1 MVMIQLE
8 TDEQWN
14 FLKFVMVVK
23 VFHKAL
29 RQTFKRMWNKK
40 YGLLHQWDDTN
51 TVRKLLC
58 KKEAGKDRGIK
69 LLTNKSYEEWDTTA
83 LCKFTLYAKSFATL
97 DSKGDL
103 KTLDDLYIKPR
114 GPNPS
119 GQFHSSVISANG
131 NIDETY
137 ALAIDQLRRTRSG
150 ILQRCVN
157 SPSTQNLLLH

>member
-83 LCKFTLYAKSFATL
+83 LCKFTLYAKSFATR
-97 DSKGDL
+97 DSKGD
-103 KTLDDLYIKPR
+103 
-114 GPNPS
+114 
-119 GQFHSSVISANG
+119 V
-131 NIDETY
+131 
-137 ALAIDQLRRTRSG
+137 
-150 ILQRCVN
+150 
-157 SPSTQNLLLH
+157 